1 MPITSRILEVAAAD
15 PDQLAIVGGPSG
27 SPAHDESAHH
37 AEGAKVPRS
46 LTYAQLVADSATMF
60 AAVDALHRAQTD
72 PPTPAP
78 ETHAIPITAV
88 SLTSAFETSRIIAGL
103 AGFRA
108 VSATIDP
115 RWPLDHQVGVITTT
129 GIGLVISDSPPLAE
143 ALVAAGWT
151 GTVITAT
158 DFQAREAAID
168 PADTAPPTVR
178 EAHEPFLMLFSS
190 GTTSNPKAFIKT
202 RQQYRDNVA
211 VSSAHLEP
219 FAGVATLAPGP

>member
-103 AGFRA
+103 AGF
-108 VSATIDP
+108 
-115 RWPLDHQVGVITTT
+115 
-129 GIGLVISDSPPLAE
+129 
-143 ALVAAGWT
+143 
-151 GTVITAT
+151 
-158 DFQAREAAID
+158 
-168 PADTAPPTVR
+168 
-178 EAHEPFLMLFSS
+178 
-190 GTTSNPKAFIKT
+190 
-202 RQQYRDNVA
+202 
-211 VSSAHLEP
+211 
-219 FAGVATLAPGP
+219 